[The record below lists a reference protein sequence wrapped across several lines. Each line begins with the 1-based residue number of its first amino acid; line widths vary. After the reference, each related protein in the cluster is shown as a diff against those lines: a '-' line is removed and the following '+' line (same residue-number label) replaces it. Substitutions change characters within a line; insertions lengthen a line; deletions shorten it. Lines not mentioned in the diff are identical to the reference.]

1 MNTINEAFVIAV
13 HDEILKQTLVG
24 RVGVHLDRLESV
36 LGRISQQ
43 IYYNQIDNIFE
54 IAAWYG
60 IALAK
65 GHAFVDG
72 NKRTA
77 LAVMLTFL
85 EIQGIDI
92 QYNSGL
98 DDLMVD
104 IVESQQD
111 HVVLANLVA
120 EFLCELQTKDFY

>member
-24 RVGVHLDRLESV
+24 RAGVYLDRLESV

-65 GHAFVDG
+65 GHAFFVG

-92 QYNSGL
+92 QYDSGL

>member
-1 MNTINEAFVIAV
+1 MSLITSTFVIAV
-13 HDEILKQTLVG
+13 HDEILVQTGVG
-24 RVGVHLDRLESV
+24 REGCHAERLESV
-36 LGRISQQ
+36 LSRIDQQ
-43 IYYNQIDNIFE
+43 IYYSGIDNLFE

-72 NKRTA
+72 NKRTG

-85 EIQGIDI
+85 EIQGVSVYESI
-92 QYNSGL
+92 GL

-104 IVESQQD
+104 IVESQDQHD
-111 HVVLANLVA
+111 VLAKMVA
-120 EFLCELQTKDFY
+120 NFLRALSEI

>member
-1 MNTINEAFVIAV
+1 MINSTFVIAV
-13 HDEILKQTLVG
+13 HDEILRQTGVG
-24 RVGVHLDRLESV
+24 REGCHIEKLESV
-36 LGRISQQ
+36 LGRIDQQ
-43 IYYNQIDNIFE
+43 IYYNNVNDLFE

-72 NKRTA
+72 NKRTG

-85 EIQGIDI
+85 EIQGVSIHE
-92 QYNSGL
+92 STGL

-104 IVESQQD
+104 IVESQDQHED
-111 HVVLANLVA
+111 LAKIVSD
-120 EFLCELQTKDFY
+120 FLYELSEI

>member
-1 MNTINEAFVIAV
+1 MIDVHFVLTI
-13 HDEILKQTLVG
+13 HDEILEQTAVG
-24 RVGVHLDRLESV
+24 CAGVNLERLCAT
-36 LGRISQQ
+36 LGRIDSQLH
-43 IYYNQIDNIFE
+43 YNETCDAFL

-77 LAVMLTFL
+77 LAVMLSFL
-85 EIQGIDI
+85 EIQGIGI
-92 QYNSGL
+92 CPNTPL

-104 IVESQQD
+104 IVISHHSDEL
-111 HVVLANLVA
+111 LAPMVA
-120 EFLCELQTKDFY
+120 NFLYAHSTT

>member
-1 MNTINEAFVIAV
+1 MSLITSTFVIAV
-13 HDEILKQTLVG
+13 HDEILVQTGVG
-24 RVGVHLDRLESV
+24 REGCHSERLESV
-36 LGRISQQ
+36 LSRIDQQ
-43 IYYNQIDNIFE
+43 IYYSGIDNLFE

-72 NKRTA
+72 NKRTG

-85 EIQGIDI
+85 EIQGVTVLEAT
-92 QYNSGL
+92 GL

-104 IVESQQD
+104 IVESQSEHHILAKQ
-111 HVVLANLVA
+111 VSNFLRVLSEN
-120 EFLCELQTKDFY
+120 

>member
-1 MNTINEAFVIAV
+1 MSLINSTFVIAV
-13 HDEILKQTLVG
+13 HQEILKITGVG
-24 RVGVHLDRLESV
+24 RDGCNTERLESV
-36 LGRISQQ
+36 LSRIGQQ
-43 IYYNQIDNIFE
+43 IYYNQIDDLYQ

-85 EIQGIDI
+85 EIQGVTIRDHI
-92 QYNSGL
+92 GL

-104 IVESQQD
+104 IVEGAD
-111 HVVLANLVA
+111 THEILAKKVA
-120 EFLCELQTKDFY
+120 NFLLCLSVI

>member
-1 MNTINEAFVIAV
+1 MNTVNVSFVTAV
-13 HDEILKQTLVG
+13 HDEILHQTGIG
-24 RVGVHLDRLESV
+24 RVGVYPDRLESV
-36 LGRISQQ
+36 LGRITWQ
-43 IYYNQIDNIFE
+43 IHYNGIDNVFE

-72 NKRTA
+72 NKRTG

-85 EIQGIDI
+85 EIQGIRIPHD
-92 QYNSGL
+92 SGL

-104 IVESQQD
+104 IVESTAE
-111 HVVLANLVA
+111 HEKLAAKTA
-120 EFLCELQTKDFY
+120 EFLYRTTL

>member
-1 MNTINEAFVIAV
+1 M
-13 HDEILKQTLVG
+13 G
-24 RVGVHLDRLESV
+24 REGCHIEKLESV
-36 LGRISQQ
+36 LGRIDQQ
-43 IYYNQIDNIFE
+43 IYYNDVNDLFE

-72 NKRTA
+72 NKRTG

-85 EIQGIDI
+85 EIQGVSIHE
-92 QYNSGL
+92 STGL

-104 IVESQQD
+104 IVESQDQHED
-111 HVVLANLVA
+111 LAKIVSD
-120 EFLCELQTKDFY
+120 FLYELSEHSS